1 MLQSVRAGTNMKK
14 RTPYPRRRSHK
25 PQPARPFRP
34 TRPPAG
40 PDEVRPEFRPRVGAP
55 LRPILREIG
64 VPEDRPFAPDPFQ
77 IEALTK
83 LEKADV
89 IVSAPTGSGKTYIAV
104 EAMKKVMAKGGRCWY
119 ASPLKAL
126 SNSKYLEFGNVFGQD
141 RVGLLTGDH
150 KVNADAPLIVGTT
163 EILRNQLYDAMS
175 KGEDLNTDIVVMD
188 EAHYLGDPD
197 RGVVWE
203 EVLIY
208 LPARVRLLLL
218 SATVA
223 NAKDIAAW
231 LGAIRK
237 APCRSV
243 ITNQR
248 PVPLHPIFLFPDGE
262 LTSLARGDRMNP
274 PVRHYVE
281 NRPERGYGRGSATPP
296 FGRIVRVLGEFDL
309 LPAIFFLKSRSDCD
323 AALLRSGPSM
333 DYVDPEQ
340 RIRLEHRLDEL
351 LDKYPFL
358 KLHPQLR
365 YIRKMAV
372 ASHHAGQMPH
382 FKVLVEHLM
391 QEGLLNA
398 IFSTSTV
405 AAGVNFPA
413 RTVVI
418 SQSDRFNGRE
428 FQDLTATELL
438 QMTGRA
444 GRRGMDRIGFALTV
458 PGPFQ
463 DIRLIHSLFNAPPD
477 PVDSQIQINFS
488 MVLNLLMSHR
498 PGQIRTLLNMS
509 LAAHQ
514 QVHNSQDEAVEQILD
529 KLETTLDQ
537 SQCGGAEAALVL
549 FQAQLRLNRE
559 ERDLRRLRP
568 HVTRQAAL
576 RLGLAP
582 GRLFEVYGGQRF
594 CAVELKERRGGAG
607 VMAAKLKPDLGLKKG
622 QIRQKWIPLARI
634 AELLNEV
641 LPIDAETSPR
651 EAIHLIQ
658 KAADLDYVPIDLETL
673 AAEETDPALA
683 ALDARSSILAEEQ
696 QRMPCPECDLSK
708 ECLRN
713 SQGQIFNLLERLNE
727 LDGARTGG
735 GRLLWT
741 SFLRHLAFLK
751 TEGFVDENDELT
763 NDGHWA
769 ARLRLDH
776 PLIFAA
782 GIRQNLWPQN
792 DPALLAA
799 MVAPYVRDREPEP
812 GEAGQRVPPELAV
825 AWARLEISLGPLSER
840 LKAAG
845 FLVPELTVRPAM
857 AMHMWARMGLWDDAV
872 RVYGQDPGDMAM
884 LVFRTADNL
893 RQMAG
898 LSSTHPELASAARQA
913 VELIMKEP
921 VIAPL

>member
-1 MLQSVRAGTNMKK
+1 MKK
-14 RTPYPRRRSHK
+14 RTPYPRRRGRK
-25 PQPARPFRP
+25 PQPGRPPRP
-34 TRPPAG
+34 TRHPSG
-40 PDEVRPEFRPRVGAP
+40 PDEYRPEFRPRVGTP
-55 LRPILREIG
+55 LRPVLREIG
-64 VPEDRPFAPDPFQ
+64 IPEDRPFEADPFQ
-77 IEALTK
+77 VDALSK
-83 LEKADV
+83 LDKGDV

-104 EAMKKVMAKGGRCWY
+104 EAMKKVLAKGGRCWY

-126 SNSKYLEFGNVFGQD
+126 SNSKFIEFGGIFGSD

-150 KVNADAPLIVGTT
+150 KVNSDAPLIVGTT

-208 LPARVRLLLL
+208 LPPRVRLLLL

-223 NAKDIAAW
+223 NARDIATW
-231 LGAIRK
+231 LSSIRK

-243 ITNQR
+243 ITHQR
-248 PVPLHPIFLFPDGE
+248 PVPLHPLFLFPDGE
-262 LTSLARGDRMNP
+262 LTSLARGQKLNP
-274 PVRHYVE
+274 QIRHFVE
-281 NRPERGYGRGSATPP
+281 QRPERGYGRGSATPP
-296 FGRIVRVLGEFDL
+296 FGRIIRALGEFDL

-323 AALLRSGPSM
+323 AALLRSGPSQ
-333 DYVDPEQ
+333 DYIDQE
-340 RIRLEHRLDEL
+340 RRFLLEDRLDEL
-351 LDKYPFL
+351 LEKYPFL
-358 KLHPQLR
+358 KTHAQLR
-365 YIRKMAV
+365 YIRGMAV

-428 FQDLTATELL
+428 FQDLSATELL

-463 DIRLIHSLFNAPPD
+463 DVRLIHSLFNAPPD
-477 PVDSQIQINFS
+477 PVESQIQINFS

-498 PGQIRTLLNMS
+498 PEQIRELLNMS
-509 LAAHQ
+509 LAAQQ
-514 QVHNSQDEAVEQILD
+514 QVKQSQDEAVDEILG
-529 KLETTLDQ
+529 KLETALKQ
-537 SQCGGAEAALVL
+537 GQCGGAEAALVL
-549 FQAQLRLNRE
+549 FQAQQRLHRE
-559 ERDLRRLRP
+559 ARDLSRLRP
-568 HVTRQAAL
+568 KVTKQAAL
-576 RLGLAP
+576 RLGLTP
-582 GRLFEVYGGQRF
+582 GRLFEVYGGQLF
-594 CAVELKERRGGAG
+594 CAIELRERRGRAG

-622 QIRQKWIPLARI
+622 QVRQKWVPLARI
-634 AELLNEV
+634 SLLLDMV
-641 LPIDAETSPR
+641 LPIDAETPPR
-651 EAIHLIQ
+651 DAVHFIQ
-658 KAADLDYVPIDLETL
+658 NAADKIYDPLDLNTL

-683 ALDARSSILAEEQ
+683 SLEARSSALAAEQ
-696 QRMPCPECDLSK
+696 ERMPCTDCEIAKD
-708 ECLRN
+708 CLINQDGR
-713 SQGQIFNLLERLNE
+713 IHHLLNRLND
-727 LDGARTGG
+727 LDRARTGG

-751 TEGFVDENDELT
+751 AEGFVDDNDELT
-763 NDGHWA
+763 SDGLWA

-782 GIRQNLWPQN
+782 GIRQNVWPQN

-799 MVAPYVRDREPEP
+799 MVAPYVQDREPEP
-812 GEAGQRVPPELAV
+812 GEVGQRVPPELAG
-825 AWARLEISLGPLSER
+825 AWGRLEISLGPLTER
-840 LKAAG
+840 LKSAG
-845 FLVPELTVRPAM
+845 FLVPELTVRPAL
-857 AMHMWARMGLWDDAV
+857 AMHLWSRMELWDDAV
-872 RVYGQDPGDMAM
+872 RVYGRDPGDMAM
-884 LVFRTADNL
+884 LVFRTADHL

-913 VELIMKEP
+913 VDMIMKEP